1 MQFTPDTRNVGGR
14 QLILSQ
20 LWGHRLCL
28 QQIKERHL
36 NTEIKC
42 SFLKKNDSSKLPI
55 STRINDFNM
64 AIHRKKLQNIKE
76 CLTDR
81 SNKEPSYFF
90 RRLPSPQGINS
101 NPICNKLTMI
111 KSKSTQEKLQN
122 PKILPP
128 PKIDIE
134 KFIPKN
140 TKTNI
145 CWIELINSLHG
156 PQYPI
161 KKWIKQLAIQ
171 NKIFDENDFAILI
184 RILVQAYQIK
194 QTTLVGLVAEIIEEF
209 EK

>member
-36 NTEIKC
+36 NTEIKT
-42 SFLKKNDSSKLPI
+42 SFLKKNENSKLPI

-90 RRLPSPQGINS
+90 RRLPSPQSLNS
-101 NPICNKLTMI
+101 NSMFNKLTMI
-111 KSKSTQEKLQN
+111 KSKSTQDKLQN
-122 PKILPP
+122 GKIIPP
-128 PKIDIE
+128 PKIDIDN
-134 KFIPKN
+134 FIPQN
-140 TKTNI
+140 TKTQI
-145 CWIELINSLHG
+145 SWINFINSLHG
-156 PQYPI
+156 PQYPL
-161 KKWIKQLAIQ
+161 KRWIKQLAIE
-171 NKIFDENDFAILI
+171 NRIFDENDFAILI
-184 RILVQAYQIK
+184 RILVKAYQIK
-194 QTTLVGLVAEIIEEF
+194 QTTLVSLVAEIIEEF